1 MLDEQLRQILQS
13 IADELELDNRTSRS
27 EPSGSEEE

>member
-13 IADELELDNRTSRS
+13 IAEELELDNRTFRS
-27 EPSGSEEE
+27 EQAGSEEE